1 MRSERYTENEIEEI
15 YSNVDQKNNEIL
27 RKYILRMKLKINPDS
42 KYMSYAWERLK
53 MYSAHRKYV
62 RY

>member
-27 RKYILRMKLKINPDS
+27 KKYILRMKLKINPDS